1 VKTNKKQKEWGHG
14 SRLQWKALGKH
25 EALNSI
31 FNTAHHTQKKSN
43 LKKSLCW
50 ALTPVILATQEAK
63 IRRIVV
69 RSQPGQIVLKTLSQ
83 KTLSQKVGLVN
94 AQAPV
99 LKINKKSLYH
109 FTIME
114 FYSQK

>member
-1 VKTNKKQKEWGHG
+1 
-14 SRLQWKALGKH
+14 
-25 EALNSI
+25 
-31 FNTAHHTQKKSN
+31 
-43 LKKSLCW
+43 
-50 ALTPVILATQEAK
+50 
-63 IRRIVV
+63 
-69 RSQPGQIVLKTLSQ
+69 
-83 KTLSQKVGLVN
+83 VN

>member
-50 ALTPVILATQEAK
+50 ALTPVILADQEDCGPKPAWANS
-63 IRRIVV
+63 
-69 RSQPGQIVLKTLSQ
+69 SQDPISKNSITKSWAGECSSPSTK
-83 KTLSQKVGLVN
+83 
-94 AQAPV
+94 
-99 LKINKKSLYH
+99 NK
-109 FTIME
+109 
-114 FYSQK
+114 